1 MSSIDE
7 DAVITLNMLIET
19 CKDGELGFRTA
30 ADDTRDA
37 GAQRMF
43 LGLAG
48 ERAELAAELARE
60 VQRLG
65 GTPAA
70 AGSVS
75 GSLHRGWMNLTAAVT
90 GSDEASIIAAAERGE
105 DSAKTAYERAL
116 REPLP
121 AATRTLVERQYAR
134 IRAAHDRVSRLKRA
148 A

>member
-1 MSSIDE
+1 MRSIDE
-7 DAVITLNMLIET
+7 DAVITLNVLIET

-30 ADDTRDA
+30 ADDTRSAD
-37 GAQRMF
+37 AQRMF
-43 LGLAG
+43 LALAR
-48 ERAELAAELARE
+48 ERAELAAALQRE

-65 GTPAA
+65 GTPAS
-70 AGSVS
+70 AGTVS

-90 GSDEASIIAAAERGE
+90 GSDERSIIAAAERGE
-105 DSAKTAYERAL
+105 DSAKRAYERAL

-121 AATRTLVERQYAR
+121 QATRTLVERQYEQ

>member
-7 DAVITLNMLIET
+7 DAVVTLNVLIET

-30 ADDTRDA
+30 ADDTRNA
-37 GAQRMF
+37 EVQRMF
-43 LGLAG
+43 VALAR
-48 ERAELAAELARE
+48 ERAELAAELQRE
-60 VQRLG
+60 VQRRG
-65 GTPAA
+65 GTAVA

-90 GSDEASIIAAAERGE
+90 GSDEGSIIAAAERGE
-105 DSAKTAYERAL
+105 DSTKTAYERAL

-121 AATRTLVERQYAR
+121 AATRMLVERQYGR
-134 IRAAHDRVSRLKRA
+134 IRAAHDCLNTLKRA

>member
-7 DAVITLNMLIET
+7 DAVITLNVLIET

-30 ADDTRDA
+30 ADDTRNA
-37 GAQRMF
+37 EAQRMF
-43 LGLAG
+43 LMLAR
-48 ERAELAAELARE
+48 ERAELAAELQRE

-90 GSDEASIIAAAERGE
+90 GSDEGSIIAAAERGE
-105 DSAKTAYERAL
+105 DAAKTAYERAL

-121 AATRTLVERQYAR
+121 AAPRMLVERQYSR

>member
-7 DAVITLNMLIET
+7 DAVVTLNVLIET

-30 ADDTRDA
+30 ADDTRNA
-37 GAQRMF
+37 EVQRMF
-43 LGLAG
+43 VALAR
-48 ERAELAAELARE
+48 ERAELAAELQRE

-65 GTPAA
+65 GTAVA

-90 GSDEASIIAAAERGE
+90 GSDEGSIIAAAERGE

-121 AATRTLVERQYAR
+121 AATRMLVERQYGR
-134 IRAAHDRVSRLKRA
+134 IRAAHDCLNTLKRA